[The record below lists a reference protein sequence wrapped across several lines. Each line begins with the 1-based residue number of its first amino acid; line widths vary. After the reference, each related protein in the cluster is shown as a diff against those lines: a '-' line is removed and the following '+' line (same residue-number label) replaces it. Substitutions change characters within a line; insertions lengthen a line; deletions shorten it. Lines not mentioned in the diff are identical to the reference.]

1 MNISKFSI
9 KRPVTSMMI
18 IFSMTVIGAI
28 VLLNLKTQLMPNY
41 NIPYASIS
49 AKWTGA
55 SPDDMEK
62 LVTKKIEEAL
72 VSVEGIKSI
81 STDSSQGSSSVFV
94 EFNFGVDI
102 DAKTNDLVT
111 AMNTI
116 KSSLPSDLTVEPTV
130 RKSIMGLDN
139 VITFSLIGSDL
150 LNNKIFADNIIV
162 PRLEKLEGVGSVEVS
177 GGAKRRISVYI
188 DPNKL
193 ESYNLSILDL
203 YSVLKRANINFP
215 AGTIKEG
222 DKQYLVRFFGELKT
236 FEDVQD
242 IVIANRNGQTLLL
255 RDVANIKL
263 DTVDQE
269 SYGRA
274 DGVENVIIQVQ
285 KTDTGN
291 TVNISK
297 EVQSQLKSIEPLL
310 PAGAK
315 FIINNDTA
323 IDINN
328 SINAVKNNAFVGL
341 LLASLTLFFF
351 LKDWRATLVVSI
363 AIPVSIMA
371 AFGFFGAKGMTLNVV
386 SLMGLSLGVGMLVDN
401 SIVVLDN
408 IFRHL
413 TELKEDNIT
422 AAELGASEVV
432 VPVITSTAT
441 TISVFMP
448 VVIQNGFL
456 KEAFKDM
463 SYSITFSLLAS
474 LIIALTFV
482 PMISSKVLK
491 SHKMKIHEDGK
502 FLLFMR
508 EKYSILL
515 GKALRHRL
523 ITILA
528 VIVSFLVIVV
538 GGSRFTGGQLQPK
551 SDDGKYT
558 VVAELPSGMDV
569 AKALR
574 ISEKFEKAVSENPYT
589 KKYVTRIRS
598 DSITVNVDIGYK
610 SERKPKVAIK
620 TVVDSVRKSIG
631 ETPDVKLNIREGNQR
646 GGHGSSRDFEIVFKS
661 DNAQQ
666 LEYIT
671 RLVSDKMAQ
680 AGGFVDITNSLISGV
695 PEARLVID
703 RKKLEYLGVSTS
715 DLGMGV
721 SYQILGGSPITI
733 KTDKEELDVTLLLD
747 SKYRTSIDLLM
758 DSRIKTSSGTVLKL
772 KDVATLEIAEGAKS
786 ITKKDKIRTADITAN
801 FSGGLDLTAGQE
813 KAKQIIADIG
823 GLPRTVTYE
832 FGGDSEMLAEVLKQ
846 ALTAF
851 AVALFLIYFILAA
864 QFESYALPFIV
875 MGTVP
880 FAVIGVFGGLLI
892 TGQKTDMMVYVGI
905 IMLAGIVVNNAIILI
920 DFIQELIA
928 KGVEL
933 NEALLTA
940 GKIRL
945 RPILMTTLT
954 TIFGMLPLAFGI
966 GQGSEMYKGMA
977 ITVIFGLA
985 FSTLLTLVVIPVLFT
1000 FYHHTIEK
1008 IKARQARRDAE
1019 SL

>member
-1 MNISKFSI
+1 
-9 KRPVTSMMI
+9 MMI

-49 AKWTGA
+49 ARWIGA

-81 STDSSQGSSSVFV
+81 STNSSQGSSNIFV
-94 EFNFGVDI
+94 EFNFGVNI
-102 DAKTNDLVT
+102 DAKANDLVT

-116 KSSLPSDLTVEPTV
+116 KSSLPSDLTSEPTV

-242 IVIANRNGQTLLL
+242 IVIANRNGQTLFL

-323 IDINN
+323 IDIKN
-328 SINAVKNNAFVGL
+328 SIDAVKNNAFVGL

-413 TELKEDNIT
+413 TELKEDSIT

-482 PMISSKVLK
+482 PMISSRILK
-491 SHKMKIHEDGK
+491 SHKMKIHVDGK

-551 SDDGKYT
+551 SD
-558 VVAELPSGMDV
+558 
-569 AKALR
+569 
-574 ISEKFEKAVSENPYT
+574 
-589 KKYVTRIRS
+589 
-598 DSITVNVDIGYK
+598 
-610 SERKPKVAIK
+610 
-620 TVVDSVRKSIG
+620 
-631 ETPDVKLNIREGNQR
+631 
-646 GGHGSSRDFEIVFKS
+646 
-661 DNAQQ
+661 
-666 LEYIT
+666 
-671 RLVSDKMAQ
+671 
-680 AGGFVDITNSLISGV
+680 
-695 PEARLVID
+695 
-703 RKKLEYLGVSTS
+703 
-715 DLGMGV
+715 
-721 SYQILGGSPITI
+721 
-733 KTDKEELDVTLLLD
+733 
-747 SKYRTSIDLLM
+747 
-758 DSRIKTSSGTVLKL
+758 
-772 KDVATLEIAEGAKS
+772 
-786 ITKKDKIRTADITAN
+786 
-801 FSGGLDLTAGQE
+801 
-813 KAKQIIADIG
+813 
-823 GLPRTVTYE
+823 
-832 FGGDSEMLAEVLKQ
+832 
-846 ALTAF
+846 
-851 AVALFLIYFILAA
+851 
-864 QFESYALPFIV
+864 
-875 MGTVP
+875 
-880 FAVIGVFGGLLI
+880 
-892 TGQKTDMMVYVGI
+892 
-905 IMLAGIVVNNAIILI
+905 
-920 DFIQELIA
+920 
-928 KGVEL
+928 
-933 NEALLTA
+933 
-940 GKIRL
+940 
-945 RPILMTTLT
+945 
-954 TIFGMLPLAFGI
+954 
-966 GQGSEMYKGMA
+966 
-977 ITVIFGLA
+977 
-985 FSTLLTLVVIPVLFT
+985 
-1000 FYHHTIEK
+1000 
-1008 IKARQARRDAE
+1008 
-1019 SL
+1019 